1 MLPPP
6 DGFLIGHWTDPV
18 GRTGCTAILAPDGAV
33 AGGEVRGGGPGTR
46 EMDLLTPASGPRR
59 IQGALFTGGSAFG
72 LAAADGVVRWLEE
85 RDLGHPTRFGVR
97 VPLVPAAVVFDLARG
112 RADARPGSAEGYAAC
127 EAAWAS
133 AGAPSGEPPALMP
146 GGRAPERAVRAASA
160 PERGLVGAGTG
171 CAAGKLLGPEG
182 WAPSGIG
189 WAAEDFCGARLCALA
204 VVNPVGE
211 VVAEDGSIL
220 AGARRA
226 DGTPVR
232 TADLL
237 REGLQP
243 PPPREATVLVAV
255 LTDARI
261 DRTEAWLVAR
271 AASAGVARAIHPVA
285 TPFDGDVALC
295 LSTATVDVDPL
306 ALTAVAQDVVAAA
319 VRDGARSGAPAS

>member
-1 MLPPP
+1 MTLAPP
-6 DGFLIGHWTDPV
+6 DGFLVGHWTDPV
-18 GRTGCTAILAPDGAV
+18 GRTGCTAIVVPDGAV

-72 LAAADGVVRWLEE
+72 LAAADGMVRWLEE
-85 RDLGHPTRFGVR
+85 RGHGHPTRFGVR

-112 RADARPGSAEGYAAC
+112 SADARPDAASGYVAC
-127 EAAWAS
+127 EAA
-133 AGAPSGEPPALMP
+133 SGEVPM
-146 GGRAPERAVRAASA
+146 
-160 PERGLVGAGTG
+160 RGLVGAGTG

-189 WAAEDFCGARLCALA
+189 WAAEDFCGARLCAIA

-211 VVAEDGSIL
+211 VVAEDGSVL
-220 AGARRA
+220 AGARRP

-237 REGLQP
+237 RAGMQP
-243 PPPREATVLVAV
+243 PPAREATVLVAV

-261 DRTEAWLVAR
+261 DRTQAWLVAR
-271 AASAGVARAIHPVA
+271 AASAGVARAVHPVA

-295 LSTATVDVDPL
+295 LSTATVEVDAL

-319 VRDGARSGAPAS
+319 VRDGARSALPG

>member
-1 MLPPP
+1 MTLPPP
-6 DGFLIGHWTDPV
+6 EGFLVGHWTDPV
-18 GRTGCTAILAPDGAV
+18 GRTGCTAILAPEGAV

-72 LAAADGVVRWLEE
+72 LAAADGVVRWLAE
-85 RDLGHPTRFGVR
+85 RGHGHPTRFGPR
-97 VPLVPAAVVFDLARG
+97 IPLVPAAVVFDLARG
-112 RADARPGSAEGYAAC
+112 SADARPGAPEGYAAC
-127 EAAWAS
+127 VAAT
-133 AGAPSGEPPALMP
+133 
-146 GGRAPERAVRAASA
+146 GGVPQ
-160 PERGLVGAGTG
+160 RGLVGAGTG
-171 CAAGKLLGPEG
+171 CASGKLLGPEG

-189 WAAEDFCGARLCALA
+189 WAAEDFGGARVCAVA

-220 AGARRA
+220 AGATRA
-226 DGTPVR
+226 DGSTVR

-237 REGLQP
+237 RAGMLP
-243 PPPREATVLVAV
+243 PPAREATVLVAV

-271 AASAGVARAIHPVA
+271 AASAGVARAVHPVA

-295 LSTATVDVDPL
+295 LSTATVEVDPL

-319 VRDGARSGAPAS
+319 VRDGARAPA

>member
-1 MLPPP
+1 MPLPPP
-6 DGFLIGHWTDPV
+6 AGFLVGHWTDRA
-18 GRTGCTAILAPDGAV
+18 GQTGCTAILAPEGAV
-33 AGGEVRGGGPGTR
+33 GGGEVRGGGPGTR

-72 LAAADGVVRWLEE
+72 LAAADGVVAWLGE
-85 RDLGHPTRFGVR
+85 RGHGHPTRFGAR
-97 VPLVPAAVVFDLARG
+97 IPLVPAAVVFDLARG
-112 RADARPGSAEGYAAC
+112 SADARPGAAEGRAAC
-127 EAAWAS
+127 DAAT
-133 AGAPSGEPPALMP
+133 AGVPA
-146 GGRAPERAVRAASA
+146 
-160 PERGLVGAGTG
+160 RGLVGAGTG

-211 VVAEDGSIL
+211 VIAEDGSVL
-220 AGARRA
+220 AGATRP

-237 REGLQP
+237 RAGMTP
-243 PPPREATVLVAV
+243 PPAREATVLVAV

-261 DRTEAWLVAR
+261 DRTQAWLVAR
-271 AASAGVARAIHPVA
+271 AASAGVARAVHPVA

-319 VRDGARSGAPAS
+319 VRDGARSAV

>member
-6 DGFLIGHWTDPV
+6 DGLLVGHWTDHE

-72 LAAADGVVRWLEE
+72 LAAADGVVRWLGE
-85 RDLGHPTRFGVR
+85 RGHGHPTRFGVR

-112 RADARPGSAEGYAAC
+112 SAEARPDAAAGYAAC
-127 EAAWAS
+127 EAAH
-133 AGAPSGEPPALMP
+133 P
-146 GGRAPERAVRAASA
+146 GV

-171 CAAGKLLGPEG
+171 CASGKLLGPEG

-211 VVAEDGSIL
+211 VVGEDGSVL
-220 AGARRA
+220 AGARGP

-232 TADLL
+232 TVDLL
-237 REGLQP
+237 RAGLQP

-271 AASAGVARAIHPVA
+271 AASAGVARAVHPVA

-295 LSTATVDVDPL
+295 LSTASVDVDPL

-319 VRDGARSGAPAS
+319 VRDGARSAG